1 MSNEN
6 KYRANSVYYRK
17 RLQKIVNGIDF
28 TNKKIVDL
36 GCGEMI
42 LKDLL
47 SNQNVH
53 YIGIDTID
61 YGVSSTL
68 NQISVGQYFIPKADY
83 IFAIGLVDHLD
94 DLTIWNLYENISNS
108 EAKYLIIGVRNVNT
122 IWPWVVNRNLRFDL
136 KNSLPKYRCTHEK
149 FILKFPFYKQCIE
162 LQKEFFARFFSTEVV
177 YYFELKQ

>member
-6 KYRANSVYYRK
+6 KYRANSVYYRN

-83 IFAIGLVDHLD
+83 
-94 DLTIWNLYENISNS
+94 NLYENNSDS